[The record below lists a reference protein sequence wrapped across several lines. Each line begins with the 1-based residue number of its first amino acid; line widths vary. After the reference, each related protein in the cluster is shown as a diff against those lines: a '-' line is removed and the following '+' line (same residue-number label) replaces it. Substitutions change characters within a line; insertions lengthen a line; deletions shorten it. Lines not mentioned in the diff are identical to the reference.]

1 MKSDREY
8 RAFQVNAQD
17 DEKRVTGYAT
27 TFDEPYTLFSDGDY
41 EVREVIDPGA
51 FDNCDMS
58 DVIAQYNHEGR
69 VLARLSNGTLKLN
82 IDKSKGLE
90 IDADLG
96 GTELGRQIYEEIKG
110 GYTNRMSMG
119 FKVDK
124 SADVWTRQET
134 DGKTIEERRV
144 MSVVKLY
151 DVSAVSIPANPGTSI
166 EARSIDTLVKTRNR
180 EKESRDSGKTNGG
193 LNGNQRNELRRITDP
208 QERTRRG
215 TQDRRHGKA

>member
-27 TFDEPYTLFSDGDY
+27 TFDEPYTLYSDGDY
-41 EVREVIDPGA
+41 EVREVIDPSA

-58 DVIAQYNHEGR
+58 DVIMQYNHEGR
-69 VLARLSNGTLKLN
+69 VFARLSNGTLKLN

-90 IDADLG
+90 IDADLD
-96 GTELGRQIYEEIKG
+96 GTELGRQVYEEIKG

-134 DGKTIEERRV
+134 EGKTIEERRV
-144 MSVVKLY
+144 MSVVKLF

-166 EARSIDTLVKTRNR
+166 EARSIDALV
-180 EKESRDSGKTNGG
+180 NGVID
-193 LNGNQRNELRRITDP
+193 ELKA
-208 QERTRRG
+208 ERLEIERLETERG
-215 TQDRRHGKA
+215 RAEIRARLMED

>member
-27 TFDEPYTLFSDGDY
+27 TFDEPYTLYSDGDY
-41 EVREVIDPGA
+41 EVREVIDPSA

-58 DVIAQYNHEGR
+58 DVIMQYNHEGR
-69 VLARLSNGTLKLN
+69 VFARLSNGTLKLN

-90 IDADLG
+90 IDADLD
-96 GTELGRQIYEEIKG
+96 GTELGRQVYEEIKG

-134 DGKTIEERRV
+134 EGKTIKERRV

-166 EARSIDTLVKTRNR
+166 EARSIDALV
-180 EKESRDSGKTNGG
+180 NGVID
-193 LNGNQRNELRRITDP
+193 ELRA
-208 QERTRRG
+208 ERLEIERLETERKRAEIRARLME
-215 TQDRRHGKA
+215 D

>member
-27 TFDEPYTLFSDGDY
+27 TFDEPYTLYSDGDY
-41 EVREVIDPGA
+41 EVREVIDPSA

-58 DVIAQYNHEGR
+58 DVIMQYNHEGR
-69 VLARLSNGTLKLN
+69 VFARLSNGTLKLN

-90 IDADLG
+90 IDADLD
-96 GTELGRQIYEEIKG
+96 GTELGRQVYEEIKG

-166 EARSIDTLVKTRNR
+166 EARSIDTLV
-180 EKESRDSGKTNGG
+180 NGVID
-193 LNGNQRNELRRITDP
+193 ELRA
-208 QERTRRG
+208 ERLEIERLETERKRAEIRARLME
-215 TQDRRHGKA
+215 D

>member
-27 TFDEPYTLFSDGDY
+27 TFDEPYTLYSDGEY
-41 EVREVIDPGA
+41 EVREVIDPSA

-58 DVIAQYNHEGR
+58 DVIMQYNHEGR
-69 VLARLSNGTLKLN
+69 VFARLSNGTLKLN

-90 IDADLG
+90 IDADLD
-96 GTELGRQIYEEIKG
+96 GTELGRQVYEEIKG

-134 DGKTIEERRV
+134 EGKTIEERRV

-166 EARSIDTLVKTRNR
+166 EARSIDTLV
-180 EKESRDSGKTNGG
+180 NGVID
-193 LNGNQRNELRRITDP
+193 ELRA
-208 QERTRRG
+208 ERLEIERLETERKRAEIRARLME
-215 TQDRRHGKA
+215 D

>member
-27 TFDEPYTLFSDGDY
+27 TFDEPYTLYSDGDY

-58 DVIAQYNHEGR
+58 DVIMQYNHEGR
-69 VLARLSNGTLKLN
+69 VFARLSNGTLKLN

-90 IDADLG
+90 IDADLD
-96 GTELGRQIYEEIKG
+96 GTELGRQVYEEIKG

-166 EARSIDTLVKTRNR
+166 EARSIDTLV
-180 EKESRDSGKTNGG
+180 NGVID
-193 LNGNQRNELRRITDP
+193 ELKA
-208 QERTRRG
+208 ERLEIERLATERKRAEIRARLME
-215 TQDRRHGKA
+215 D